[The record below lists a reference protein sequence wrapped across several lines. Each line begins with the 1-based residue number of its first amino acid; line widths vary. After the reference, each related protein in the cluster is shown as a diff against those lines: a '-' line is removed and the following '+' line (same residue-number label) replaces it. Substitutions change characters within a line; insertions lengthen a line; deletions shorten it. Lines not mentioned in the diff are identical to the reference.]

1 MILTITDVMHAQLL
15 GRFPISKPELYYD
28 KIWNNKVQN
37 GDIYMLIPKGMKVY
51 VWFTYWQDKNI
62 CLVLSSLPSYKN
74 NRNSFNNVNSNNNN
88 ENKIN
93 ICVYPYFFS
102 NKCAL
107 GTIMYGTL
115 FDYKGMKHF
124 ACEDLCYYKGQKVN
138 DQYIRLLPG
147 TISLLELKLD
157 LLKDLFIRQNQQ
169 HSHYKKGSLVIG
181 LPVMCVDLEEAFCIA
196 DKLPYSV
203 YSIQSHYF
211 LGKPY
216 HKHATYLIKNGMPV
230 ILASVPASVP
240 VPAPIYVP
248 VPAPIYVP
256 INKIPAMFVPGPIF
270 KYKNIYKI
278 KATIKD
284 DIYNVLSDEDGI
296 SEKLIGIALIPTYKS
311 SVMMNSLFRNIRENK
326 NLDLLEESEDEEDFE
341 NVNENKYVNLDK
353 SWLMNCV
360 YSKKFKK
367 WQPIS
372 IVHDNKL

>member
-1 MILTITDVMHAQLL
+1 
-15 GRFPISKPELYYD
+15 
-28 KIWNNKVQN
+28 
-37 GDIYMLIPKGMKVY
+37 
-51 VWFTYWQDKNI
+51 
-62 CLVLSSLPSYKN
+62 
-74 NRNSFNNVNSNNNN
+74 
-88 ENKIN
+88 
-93 ICVYPYFFS
+93 
-102 NKCAL
+102 
-107 GTIMYGTL
+107 
-115 FDYKGMKHF
+115 
-124 ACEDLCYYKGQKVN
+124 
-138 DQYIRLLPG
+138 
-147 TISLLELKLD
+147 
-157 LLKDLFIRQNQQ
+157 
-169 HSHYKKGSLVIG
+169 
-181 LPVMCVDLEEAFCIA
+181 MCVDLEEAFCIA

-230 ILASVPASVP
+230 SVPAP
-240 VPAPIYVP
+240 VYAPIHKIHAP
-248 VPAPIYVP
+248 VYAPIHKIPPPVYAP
-256 INKIPAMFVPGPIF
+256 INKIPAPVYAQINNKIPAPIYMPIHKIPAPIYAPIHKIPAMLVSPIF

-311 SVMMNSLFRNIRENK
+311 SVMMNSLFRNIRENN